1 MRVQLIDD
9 ESKVGCE
16 LPILGQQRYLEVKS
30 ERYGWFA
37 NANYVLPFFLDKRAI
52 FVRMVFTTGCIAKKE
67 ALPSGSEKEFLD
79 ALVAYAKEHK
89 MCDFIYKAQSNVV
102 FNACPDKS
110 VCVPWGTYEVDITKP
125 GEELFNSFDGKSRNV
140 IRKAKKEGVQVQPCE
155 DVSLIYNNIKE
166 TLERQNSIHYP
177 SYDYI
182 ENLKT
187 KLQENVVFLTVTKNG
202 EIQGSLILIYDRH
215 KGYAMYAGSIKT
227 PQTGSLDLLHYEAML
242 YLREKNVAR
251 YDFVGTRINIKKE
264 SKQAGIDR
272 FKRKFNPVLI
282 QGYAFKSII
291 NPYKYYLYTL
301 ASKLYLRTKGYRY
314 TDPITQI
321 AEEESGIKSLL
332 LLGPRYNKEDDH
344 LVGGPIVLFEDLLRQ
359 LDVNALR
366 YKAVDTNKKNYPTLV
381 HAYLSIFWQLFR
393 HAHACSHISLHSSRD
408 YMVFG
413 APLVALGKLLGKETS
428 LRKFGGEAAETC
440 SESSGIKRCYLR
452 MLFSSMDKL
461 FFETKYLV
469 SFFSTVNSKTFWF
482 PNVRSRVQ
490 EPQMPRR
497 FNKKFAFVS
506 HVLKDKGIDEIIA
519 ASKAL
524 DESYCLDIYGP
535 ILNDEYRS
543 EDFARS
549 KACYKGALAA
559 DEVLN
564 VLNSYDIVLLPSY
577 KEGYPGIIIEAYSLG
592 IPVIATSL
600 PSISEIVDPY
610 ETGVLVSPRN
620 AEELLDAIMYF
631 DADNYE
637 KMSAKAY
644 AKFDTF
650 RSDLVTKQFIE
661 ILEN

>member
-1 MRVQLIDD
+1 MSVQMIYD
-9 ESKVGCE
+9 ESRTGCE
-16 LPILGQQRYLEVKS
+16 LPILGQERYLEIKS
-30 ERYGWFA
+30 GRYGWFV
-37 NANYVLPFFLDKRAI
+37 NENYVLPFFLDKRAI
-52 FVRMVFTTGCIAKKE
+52 FTRMVFTTGCIAKKE
-67 ALPSGSEKEFLD
+67 ALPGGSEKEFLD
-79 ALVAYAKEHK
+79 ALVAYVKEHR

-102 FNACPDKS
+102 FTACPDKS

-140 IRKAKKEGVQVQPCE
+140 IRKAKKEGAQVQACE

-166 TLERQNSIHYP
+166 TLERQDSIHYP
-177 SYDYI
+177 SYTYI

-187 KLQENVVFLTVTKNG
+187 KLQENVAFLTVTKNG

-321 AEEESGIKSLL
+321 AQEESGIKSLL
-332 LLGPRYNKEDDH
+332 LLGPRYNTEDAH

-359 LDVNALR
+359 LDANALSYR
-366 YKAVDTNKKNYPTLV
+366 AIDTNKKNYPSLA
-381 HAYLSIFWQLFR
+381 HAYLSIFAQLLR
-393 HAHACSHISLHSSRD
+393 YARACSHISLHSSRD

-413 APLVALGKLLGKETS
+413 APLLILGKLLGKQTS
-428 LRKFGGEAAETC
+428 LRKFGGEAADTC
-440 SESSGIKRCYLR
+440 SGSFGIKKAYLK

-469 SFFSTVNSKTFWF
+469 TFFSRLNARTFWF
-482 PNVRSRVQ
+482 PNVRSRVLS
-490 EPQMPRR
+490 PQMPRK

-535 ILNDEYRS
+535 ILNNEYES
-543 EDFARS
+543 EDFTHS
-549 KACYKGALAA
+549 KACYKGALAS

-564 VLNSYDIVLLPSY
+564 VLNTYDVVLLPSY

-592 IPVIATSL
+592 MPVIATSL

-610 ETGVLVSPRN
+610 ETGVLVSPRS
-620 AEELLDAIMYF
+620 AEELLEAILYF
-631 DADNYE
+631 DADNYA
-637 KMSAKAY
+637 KMSARAY
-644 AKFDTF
+644 AKFNTF

-661 ILEN
+661 TLEN